1 MSVQTLPKIEVSQ
14 DEYNKGETAK
24 QIVRGSADSVYTAIT
39 RAMSRG
45 GWQKLPVQTQWTAL
59 ISQGVPNTYVE
70 QFKAQ
75 GYTPEQVLRY
85 LQPMKV
91 TSPAEPQMQQKP
103 TINTTVPQAPVSTAS
118 VLKSGNSSKKVVTIP
133 DSNYLAY
140 IDENGQPAWDFSE
153 LDKESIRAL
162 IEGEQAINTQK
173 PVSEV
178 QYTTN
183 NPKKIRSSSSTTNQV
198 DNSQPSAPAAS
209 SHSTPSPTKKD
220 VTTSSYP
227 PEPDYAYK
235 TREWDFTPYVYKADT
250 KNIYKGISPELAHYI
265 INNAKKGE
273 KREERVAFNQ
283 PLANLPYNTLSDT
296 LTYSVKE
303 LGGDKYL
310 VLDSENKAITRLPQ
324 YMTTQ
329 EVTTSGY
336 GYRNNK
342 LEDLTDVIGIRNTG
356 QEYPTYNSQPVVII
370 NNKGDVKKYPT
381 ISSLYYDPKASNEAK
396 SGFEPV
402 STVKEIGRGLKTIG
416 KSFVSDVKNLF
427 KQSGGTL
434 NYFDYFK

>member
-39 RAMSRG
+39 RAMSRV

-59 ISQGVPNTYVE
+59 ISQGVPSTYVE
-70 QFKAQ
+70 QFKTQ

-91 TSPAEPQMQQKP
+91 TSTAEPQMQQES
-103 TINTTVPQAPVSTAS
+103 TIHTTVPQASISTAS
-118 VLKSGNSSKKVVTIP
+118 TLKSDNASKKVVTIP

-140 IDENGQPAWDFSE
+140 IDESGQPAWDFSE
-153 LDKESIRAL
+153 FDTESIREL
-162 IEGEQAINTQK
+162 IRGEQAITQK
-173 PVSEV
+173 PISEV

-183 NPKKIRSSSSTTNQV
+183 NSKKIRSSSNTTNSV
-198 DNSQPSAPAAS
+198 ANSQSSVPAS
-209 SHSTPSPTKKD
+209 SHPTTPPTKKD
-220 VTTSSYP
+220 ITTSSYL
-227 PEPDYAYK
+227 PEPDYIYR

-250 KNIYKGISPELAHYI
+250 KNIYKGISPELAQYI

-273 KREERVAFNQ
+273 KREKRVAFNQ
-283 PLANLPYNTLSDT
+283 PLTNLPHNTLSDT

-303 LGGDKYL
+303 LDGDKYL
-310 VLDSENKAITRLPQ
+310 VLDSENKASTRLPQ

-329 EVTTSGY
+329 EITTSGY
-336 GYRNNK
+336 GYHNNK
-342 LEDLTDVIGIRNTG
+342 LQYLDDVGSFRNTG
-356 QEYPTYNSQPVVII
+356 QEYPTYNGQPIVTI

-416 KSFVSDVKNLF
+416 KSFVTDVKNLF

-434 NYFDYFK
+434 NYLDYFN